1 MPLENIVSIMAKIK
15 CMKKYIVCILILL
28 FFSRTS
34 QSTILDRTSI
44 IIMSQKEHDQSAM
57 KLRDHL
63 NYLLKDAGVA
73 HPKLLLLHK
82 DLPIRGSWTIFPIL
96 SNILHRFETSIDW
109 YVFLDERSSINSLAL
124 SSILDSHNASKKV
137 FLGRSI
143 QDKHASKIHHFEK
156 NFDLKYPNFSAG
168 FVLSRQLVA
177 DLVAELKEIAKI
189 HIHQDVEHFPR
200 RFNVGKKY
208 RTTIISSNQ
217 CK

>member
-1 MPLENIVSIMAKIK
+1 
-15 CMKKYIVCILILL
+15 
-28 FFSRTS
+28 
-34 QSTILDRTSI
+34 
-44 IIMSQKEHDQSAM
+44 MSQKAHDKSAM

-63 NYLLKDAGVA
+63 HFLLKDAGVD

-82 DLPIRGSWTIFPIL
+82 DLPIYGGWTIFPIL
-96 SNILHRFETSIDW
+96 SKILHRFETSIDW
-109 YVFLDERSSINSLAL
+109 FVFIDERSSIDAITL
-124 SSILDSHNASKKV
+124 SSILDSHNSTKNI
-137 FLGRSI
+137 FLGRSL

-200 RFNVGKKY
+200 RFNVGKEY
-208 RTTIISSNQ
+208 CTPIVSFNQ

>member
-1 MPLENIVSIMAKIK
+1 MAQGKWMKI
-15 CMKKYIVCILILL
+15 CTFCIFILL
-28 FFSRTS
+28 FLTRASD
-34 QSTILDRTSI
+34 STILDRTSI
-44 IIMSQKEHDQSAM
+44 IIMSQKAHDKSAM

-63 NYLLKDAGVA
+63 HFLLKDAGVD

-82 DLPIRGSWTIFPIL
+82 DLPIYGGWTIFPIL
-96 SNILHRFETSIDW
+96 SKILHRFETSIDW
-109 YVFLDERSSINSLAL
+109 FVFIDERSSIDAITL
-124 SSILDSHNASKKV
+124 SSILDSHNSTKNI
-137 FLGRSI
+137 FLGRSL

-200 RFNVGKKY
+200 RFNVGKEY
-208 RTTIISSNQ
+208 RTPIISSNQ

>member
-1 MPLENIVSIMAKIK
+1 MKI
-15 CMKKYIVCILILL
+15 CTFCIFILL
-28 FFSRTS
+28 YLTRASD
-34 QSTILDRTSI
+34 STILDRTSI

-63 NYLLKDAGVA
+63 HYLLKDAGVA

-109 YVFLDERSSINSLAL
+109 YVFVDERSSINSLAL

-156 NFDLKYPNFSAG
+156 NFDLKYPDFSAG
-168 FVLSRQLVA
+168 FVLSRKLVA
-177 DLVAELKEIAKI
+177 ALVAELKYIKKI
-189 HIHQDVEHFPR
+189 RSHQDVKHFPR
-200 RFNVGKKY
+200 RFTVGKELC
-208 RTTIISSNQ
+208 IP
-217 CK
+217 